1 MPRRGYRNVTLREE
15 LFSRLEELR
24 KRYGFSGIPDVIAY
38 LVNVEEMCRACRDLA
53 SLRSAVEQLVNTLG
67 SQPQRRSEPQHTKPA
82 EQQRRK
88 PVTLMDVLRERKVQ
102 LLSEIR
108 VRNPD
113 RFVERAREL
122 GAVVIEGARDT
133 AIVDP
138 VFWSE
143 FRERVRGLPRE
154 PSLRGAEEKMF
165 RFLRENA
172 LIYFDSSRGWVFVD
186 EDVASFEE
194 TYG

>member
-15 LFSRLEELR
+15 LFARLEELR

-67 SQPQRRSEPQHTKPA
+67 SQPQRRSEPQHTKPAKPA

-143 FRERVRGLPRE
+143 FRERVRGLPRDCLLYTS
-154 PSLRGAEEKMF
+154 PSPRDLSTSRMP
-165 RFLRENA
+165 
-172 LIYFDSSRGWVFVD
+172 SS
-186 EDVASFEE
+186 A
-194 TYG
+194 